1 MKKRIISLS
10 LVLALSVLSVPA
22 FANELSIQ
30 QRKELDKQEI
40 SVNELTKEEIQ
51 LKKATVKVPES
62 ISSDISNYVKSE
74 GEFWSVLSA
83 NLPTDTYGGMYVR
96 DGILHVK
103 AVGDGN
109 IPRIKSKINQI
120 ENSIETTVKSE
131 IDILLLEE
139 VESKTNEEKLQM
151 IENSFEDVAKYKNSE
166 TDLMIEDDMS
176 ELQES
181 NSIIIIEKDAT
192 YTIDE
197 LENAIDKL
205 WNADS
210 EGEINLLGAGIYG
223 SKNSLFVEAKEW
235 DEEMKETVLNITGID
250 KEHLVFEIS
259 SGDCEDLAS
268 TDAIPGDVINGKF
281 GTSATLGCGVYYEIE
296 GLSDNGDGDYGFIT
310 AAHGFEEGEEMK
322 IYGGIL
328 AGFIDFI
335 NLGPVNGNRYAYA
348 DVAVIYKA
356 KDPNNNS
363 RYPATYTM
371 KTDGG
376 KIILNTGRAIEG
388 DTVVLLGKSSTKL
401 TGEVLATDYTIK
413 WNSSNYPEGNGTYK
427 YMIKTNMPS
436 LNGDSGGP
444 LLRLSSDKSY
454 YTLLGIL
461 KGRESEQAIF
471 TSWKCI
477 ESYLEYGSKA
487 RQVNVWLWP

>member
-10 LVLALSVLSVPA
+10 LVFVLSVLTVPA
-22 FANELSIQ
+22 FANELSVQ

-62 ISSDISNYVKSE
+62 INSDVSNYVNSE

-83 NLPTDTYGGMYVR
+83 NLPTDLYGGMYVR
-96 DGILHVK
+96 DGVLHVK
-103 AVGDGN
+103 SIGDRN
-109 IPRIKSKINQI
+109 IPQIKSKINQL
-120 ENSIETTVKSE
+120 ENSIKATVRRE
-131 IDILLLEE
+131 IDVLLLEE
-139 VESKTNEEKLQM
+139 VESKTNEEKHQM
-151 IENSFEDVAKYKNSE
+151 IENDFEDVAKYKNSE
-166 TDLMIEDDMS
+166 TGLMLEDDMS
-176 ELQES
+176 DLQES
-181 NSIIIIEKDAT
+181 NSIIIIEKDAA
-192 YTIDE
+192 YTITE

-235 DEEMKETVLNITGID
+235 DEEMKETVFNTTGID
-250 KEHLVFEIS
+250 KEHIVFEIS

-268 TDAIPGDVINGKF
+268 TDAIPGDVIKGEF
-281 GTSATLGCGVYYEIE
+281 GTKATLGCGVYYEIE
-296 GLSDNGDGDYGFIT
+296 GLSEDGEGDYGFIT
-310 AAHGFEEGEEMK
+310 AAHGYEEGEEMK
-322 IYGGIL
+322 IYGDIL

-335 NLGPVNGNRYAYA
+335 NLGPVNGNRYAYV

-356 KDPNNNS
+356 KDPDNN
-363 RYPATYTM
+363 RRHPATYTM
-371 KTDGG
+371 HTDGG

-388 DTVVLLGKSSTKL
+388 DTVVLLGTKSVKL
-401 TGEVLATDYTIK
+401 TGEVLASDYTIK

-427 YMIKTNMPS
+427 HMIKTNMSS
-436 LNGDSGGP
+436 LEGDSGGP

-461 KGRESEQAIF
+461 KGRQDGQSVF

>member
-281 GTSATLGCGVYYEIE
+281 GTS
-296 GLSDNGDGDYGFIT
+296 
-310 AAHGFEEGEEMK
+310 
-322 IYGGIL
+322 
-328 AGFIDFI
+328 
-335 NLGPVNGNRYAYA
+335 
-348 DVAVIYKA
+348 
-356 KDPNNNS
+356 
-363 RYPATYTM
+363 
-371 KTDGG
+371 
-376 KIILNTGRAIEG
+376 
-388 DTVVLLGKSSTKL
+388 VL
-401 TGEVLATDYTIK
+401 YH
-413 WNSSNYPEGNGTYK
+413 
-427 YMIKTNMPS
+427 
-436 LNGDSGGP
+436 
-444 LLRLSSDKSY
+444 
-454 YTLLGIL
+454 
-461 KGRESEQAIF
+461 
-471 TSWKCI
+471 
-477 ESYLEYGSKA
+477 
-487 RQVNVWLWP
+487 